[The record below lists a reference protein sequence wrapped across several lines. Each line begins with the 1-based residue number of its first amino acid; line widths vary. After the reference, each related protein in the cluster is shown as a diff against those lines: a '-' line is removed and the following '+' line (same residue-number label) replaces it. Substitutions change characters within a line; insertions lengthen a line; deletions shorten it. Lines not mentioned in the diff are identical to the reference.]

1 MLNVITK
8 PEDALR
14 YTRQVEDVDEV
25 SLAQAT
31 GVWNTNNE
39 ESFAD
44 PKDWICEP
52 DEAIESSA
60 TVEDFQKGIAAGKEV
75 NLVET
80 PAGTLH
86 VWYGVELPPRLVQ
99 ARKRKRRGTLFVLPA
114 EDKTFSY
121 FLEV

>member
-8 PEDALR
+8 PE
-14 YTRQVEDVDEV
+14 VDEF

-31 GVWNTNNE
+31 GVWNTNKK

-52 DEAIESSA
+52 DEAIESYA

>member
-8 PEDALR
+8 PE
-14 YTRQVEDVDEV
+14 VDEV

-39 ESFAD
+39 EGFANE
-44 PKDWICEP
+44 KDWICEP

-60 TVEDFQKGIAAGKEV
+60 TVEDFQKGIAAGKKV
-75 NLVET
+75 NMVET

-86 VWYGVELPPRLVQ
+86 VWQGVQ
-99 ARKRKRRGTLFVLPA
+99 ARKGKRRGTLFVLPS

-121 FLEV
+121 FDGEV